1 MLAIAAVAVN
11 VPDVM
16 RGDGGGVG
24 FAIGYV
30 VLRTLLIALYVRAHH
45 DVPGPG
51 RNLSE
56 VYIAGYGATTGVWLL
71 SIFIPA
77 PFRYV
82 LWGVAMVVDLVIPVR
97 AWALLRERTVAVSH
111 LTERFGTFFIIVLG
125 QSFIAVVGGVAG
137 LEFTL
142 QSWIV
147 GAACVVTTLCLWWIY
162 FDLADTSVV
171 GRGVLGLVYVYSHF
185 PLLVGVSAFGVGAK
199 LAITEA
205 GQPGLTAGAR
215 WALAGG
221 IAAFALA
228 LAVIHVGA
236 EWTSM
241 HDRTFIGRI
250 LLAAL
255 AISLAAAAG
264 AISPLA
270 FVVLLA
276 AGVFAQLMLEAFTA
290 RVGAA
295 TVIEP
300 RSEALAAPIA

>member
-1 MLAIAAVAVN
+1 
-11 VPDVM
+11 
-16 RGDGGGVG
+16 
-24 FAIGYV
+24 
-30 VLRTLLIALYVRAHH
+30 
-45 DVPGPG
+45 
-51 RNLSE
+51 
-56 VYIAGYGATTGVWLL
+56 
-71 SIFIPA
+71 
-77 PFRYV
+77 
-82 LWGVAMVVDLVIPVR
+82 VIPVR